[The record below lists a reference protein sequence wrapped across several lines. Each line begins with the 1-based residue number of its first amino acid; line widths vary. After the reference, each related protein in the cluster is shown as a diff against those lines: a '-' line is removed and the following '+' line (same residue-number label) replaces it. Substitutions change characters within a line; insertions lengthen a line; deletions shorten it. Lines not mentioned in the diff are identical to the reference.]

1 MRFALTQ
8 VEETVRQH
16 AVVFNE
22 VNGGALL
29 SKRLT
34 NNLLPDHT
42 TTPFAN
48 NNQGIAAVLHNSL
61 IGRKPV
67 SLVSFLNRHSAKL
80 DPYVTCMCL

>member
-8 VEETVRQH
+8 VEETVWQH

-34 NNLLPDHT
+34 NNLLPDNT

-48 NNQGIAAVLHNSL
+48 NNQWIAAVLRKAS
-61 IGRKPV
+61 IGRKPALLI
-67 SLVSFLNRHSAKL
+67 SPLNRHFAEI